1 MLRKLYKPK
10 EVCQLDNIG
19 KTEFFKRLKLGEY
32 DSVGTG
38 HARRITEESIERRR
52 EKHAQKPA
60 S

>member
-1 MLRKLYKPK
+1 MLKKTYTPA
-10 EVCQLDNIG
+10 EVRDLEGI
-19 KTEFFKRLKLGEY
+19 KATTFFERLKRGEY
-32 DSVGTG
+32 DSIGTG